1 MKKYQYI
8 VAAACILVGVVGF
21 ASIYAIDQS
30 QKEKQEQVG
39 KNTET
44 EKPDTESEE
53 PNVDDSQVAENTPSE
68 SEEPNVSEE
77 PEEPKEPE
85 TPVENVQ
92 PEVLHFTPEKGLVRP
107 VEGPILLEYS
117 MDATIYYP
125 TLEQYQYSPAL
136 VLGGKVNDKVYLVAR
151 GKITNI
157 STNEETGCTVTQD
170 LGDGYTAVYG
180 QLKELNFKVGDMVEA
195 GQVIG
200 YIGEPTKYYSVEG
213 PNVYFQMLKNGKPI
227 NPKDFFEE

>member
-8 VAAACILVGVVGF
+8 VAVACVMVGIIGF

-30 QKEKQEQVG
+30 QKEKQEQLG
-39 KNTET
+39 QNTEGQ
-44 EKPDTESEE
+44 KPDVESEE
-53 PNVDDSQVAENTPSE
+53 PKVDDTQVVENAPSE
-68 SEEPNVSEE
+68 SEEPTESEE
-77 PEEPKEPE
+77 PEVKPEPE

-107 VEGPILLEYS
+107 VAGPVLLKYS

-125 TLEQYQYSPAL
+125 TLDQYQYNPAM
-136 VLGGKVNDKVYLVAR
+136 VFSGAVNDKVYLVAK

-200 YIGEPTKYYSVEG
+200 YISEPTKYYSLEG

-227 NPKDFFEE
+227 NPGDFFEE